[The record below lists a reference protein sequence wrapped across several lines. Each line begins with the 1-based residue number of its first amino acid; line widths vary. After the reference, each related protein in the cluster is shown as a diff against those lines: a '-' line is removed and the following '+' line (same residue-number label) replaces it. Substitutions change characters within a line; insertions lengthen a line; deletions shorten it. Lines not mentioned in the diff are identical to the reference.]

1 MEYQPT
7 QSKVMFSIRLLTDD
21 DYPTLEK
28 WWKFWK
34 FTAPPKEYLPDYG
47 RGGIMVTKDGIDICA
62 GFLFFTNS
70 KMAWLEFIV
79 SNNEYKQKDR
89 KQAIQFLINE
99 LTQIAN
105 IKGFKVVFTSLKNEN
120 LKKHFIE
127 CGYSIGSQNTT
138 ELIIQL

>member
-1 MEYQPT
+1 MQL
-7 QSKVMFSIRLLTDD
+7 KAMFSIRLLTDD
-21 DYPTLEK
+21 DYQNLFAWAK
-28 WWKFWK
+28 WFR
-34 FTAPPKEYLPDYG
+34 FPYPPKDYLPDDG
-47 RGGIMVTKDGIDICA
+47 RGGIMVIKDEIDICA

-89 KQAIQFLINE
+89 KQAIQFLIKE

-105 IKGFKVVFTSLKNEN
+105 RKGFKVVFTSLKNEN
-120 LKKHFIE
+120 LKKHFVE